1 MPVETNLNRVPYFDD
16 FDPDNDYYR
25 ILFRPGTAVQAREL
39 TQMQSIAQHQI
50 ESFGKHVFKEGSVVD
65 GCDITFN
72 DKINYLKLTDNY
84 QNGAVVSTID
94 LEGKYLLST
103 SNLYSYVTSS
113 YEGSEGSSPDLKTL
127 YIKYT
132 NSGTYSNGTQ
142 QKIYNSD
149 DILTVLTGANVE
161 FGIITVANSSVS
173 PTGNSYVATVTD
185 GVIFHKGTF
194 IRVGTQTTVVSK
206 YNTNPNNVSVGF
218 TTVEDIITPEI
229 DVSLNDNSQGSS
241 NYNAPGAHRLRLLPT
256 LTVRT
261 TDNEDSS
268 NTLNFFSITDFVDGK
283 ATRILTDPQY
293 ASLGTELARRTYEE
307 SGNYVVKPFVVTTN
321 EKYNNNSSNTTHLN
335 TVIDKG
341 VAYIQGYRV
350 EYSNKVN
357 VPVRKGNDIE
367 YVGSQTIRGNFGNYV
382 YVKEFSGVFDV
393 NQLTGSGVSLYD
405 TAQTSVTNGQLSGG
419 TVQGSLIGTANI
431 RSIIYYSGTPGLS
444 TAQYKVYLF
453 NIKMNSAKTFSE
465 VKSIYINS
473 SYGKAFADLVLESSL
488 AVLKEANLSN
498 LVIPLGKRAVRN
510 LRNAES
516 APDDYVTQ
524 YNFRS
529 SNNFTFTQSSGSVG
543 TLNIPTTGVGT
554 SGQELPYS
562 GGILSSTNELDFIV
576 VATSSANTANLNG
589 TISTSGVTVTGTGT
603 FFANT
608 ASTLYLEAGDF
619 VYVVNSTASELK
631 QIASVNSNVSITVNS
646 AFVGTFPGGAKILRH
661 IPTGSVVN
669 LTKPT
674 ANITVVDT
682 SSANIYIGTTLNK
695 DLTATAYYN
704 LRRET
709 AVGMSKVINKNRY
722 VKIDLSTSNTTG
734 PWSLGLPDVHKLRG
748 VYQGNSTV
756 TYGEYSTSNR
766 NILSAFTLDD
776 GQKDDSYDLAK
787 IYLNPGHT
795 FNTTDRFLVELDH
808 FTHNKSSGVG
818 FLSVESYPIDDA
830 NTSNTT
836 AITTQEIPFF
846 TGSNGIKLDLRD
858 CIDYRPIKANTANSA
873 STTNTATINPSNTS
887 SFDVA
892 SGGAYAFTPDE
903 EFTTD
908 FSYYVGRIDKL
919 YIDTRGNVGVKE
931 GSPAINPRTPSDK
944 QDSMNLATLDIPPYP
959 SLPYNLGIFYKR
971 PDYTVNMS
979 IQQTKRFTMK
989 DIGVLEDRVNRLE
1002 YYTTLSLLESNTKNL
1017 KVLDGS
1023 GNDRFK
1029 NGFLVDSFNDVS
1041 IADTDN
1047 VEFQNYSPGFDFN
1060 SSEIVPR
1067 QMVNW
1072 IDLMQQTLSAN
1083 VVTYETDSNNKN
1095 GIPNK
1100 ITMLNASATVFF
1112 SQPTASKKR
1121 TISEGNVFTYKGL
1134 LSLDPPGNHK
1144 IDVTTNPALT
1154 AQLSAL
1160 GNIKVVNHVLVG
1172 NSYRV
1177 EDSFNG
1183 LDSNLSVEIV
1193 PGVASSTFSTGN
1205 FIQDININ
1213 PYLSPN
1219 LVKFTCFGMKPNTI
1233 IYPFFDNVLVS
1244 IFCRQTNSS
1253 FVPTGEYGRTLTTD
1267 SSGSIYGEFYI
1278 PKGIFL
1284 SGDRIFKLIDTS
1296 NAVTSADTVTTEA
1309 STLYFGSNISI
1320 TRASL
1325 NIQTQQ
1331 YDINLISTLTKPT
1344 VIPPVYTNVTVNNIT
1359 DQYYI
1364 TNVNVTPD
1372 QQGDYQHTG
1381 TYSPPTVT
1389 PEIQNIATAQVG
1401 VDNSFTIPSIFPPL
1415 YPWGTSSETIYQEE
1429 PPTAPVEENVYYP
1442 QLIDNTGESNGTQY
1456 MRVNIT
1462 GSNDGWVNV
1471 AIPAGE
1477 TVSTDPL
1484 AWVNYADGYALPTNP
1499 SDYLGVSSE
1508 G

>member
-16 FDPDNDYYR
+16 YDSEDNYYR

-39 TQMQSIAQHQI
+39 TQMQTIAQNQI
-50 ESFGKHVFKEGSVVD
+50 ENFGKHVFQEGSVVD

-72 DKINYLKLTDNY
+72 NKINYLKLTDNY

-94 LEGKYLLST
+94 LEGKYLLSS
-103 SNLYSYVTSS
+103 SNLYAYVTSS
-113 YEGSEGSSPDLKTL
+113 YEGSEGNSPDLKTL
-127 YIKYT
+127 FIKYT
-132 NSGTYSNGTQ
+132 NSGRYSNGNQ
-142 QKIYNSD
+142 QRIYNPD
-149 DILTVLTGANVE
+149 DELTVLTSANVE
-161 FGIITVANSSVS
+161 FGIITVSNTSTS

-194 IRVGTQTTVVSK
+194 IRVGSQTATVEK
-206 YNTNPNNVSVGF
+206 YHTNPNNVSVGF

-229 DVSLNDNSQGSS
+229 DINLNDNSQGSS

-268 NTLNFFSITDFVDGK
+268 NTLNFFSIADFVDGK

-307 SGNYVVKPFVVTTN
+307 SGNYVVNPFVVTTN
-321 EKYNNNSSNTTHLN
+321 VKYDNRVANTAYFN
-335 TVIDKG
+335 AIIDKG
-341 VAYIQGYRV
+341 IAYIHGYRV
-350 EYSNKVN
+350 EYSDKVS
-357 VPVRKGNDIE
+357 VPVRKGTDVE

-382 YVKEFSGVFDV
+382 YVKELAGVFDV
-393 NQLTGSGVSLYD
+393 NQLTGTGVSLYN
-405 TAQTSVTNGQLSGG
+405 TAQIAVTNGQLNGG
-419 TVQGSLIGTANI
+419 TVTGTLIGAANI
-431 RSIIYYSGTPGLS
+431 RSIIYYSGTPGVS
-444 TAQYKVYLF
+444 TAQYKIYLF
-453 NIKMNSAKTFSE
+453 NIKMNSGYTFSS
-465 VKSIYINS
+465 VKALYRNS
-473 SYGKAFADLVLESSL
+473 SEGKAFADLVLESGL
-488 AVLKEANLSN
+488 AVLKETNLSN
-498 LVIPLGKRAVRN
+498 LVIPLGKRAVKN
-510 LRNAES
+510 LRNVET
-516 APDDYVTQ
+516 APNDYVTQ

-543 TLNIPTTGVGT
+543 TLNVPTTGVGT

-562 GGILSSTNELDFIV
+562 GGILSSTSELDFIV

-619 VYVVNSTASELK
+619 VYVVNSTASELR

-646 AFVGTFPGGAKILRH
+646 AFVGTFPGEAKILRH

-695 DLTATAYYN
+695 DLAATAYYN

-722 VKIDLSTSNTTG
+722 VKLDLSTANTTG
-734 PWSLGLPDVHKLRG
+734 PWSLGLPDVIKIRG
-748 VYQGNSTV
+748 VYQGNSTSS
-756 TYGEYSTSNR
+756 YGEFSASNR
-766 NILSAFTLDD
+766 NVRAAFTLDD
-776 GQKDDSYDLAK
+776 GQRDDSYDIAR
-787 IYLNPGHT
+787 IYLNSGFT
-795 FNTTDRFLVELDH
+795 FNTTDRLLVELDH

-818 FLSVESYPIDDA
+818 FLSMESYPIDDA

-836 AITTQEIPFF
+836 AITTQQIPLF

-858 CIDYRPIKANTANSA
+858 CIDFRPIKANTANSA
-873 STTNTATINPSNTS
+873 TTTNTATVNPGNTS

-919 YIDTRGNVGVKE
+919 FIDIRGNVGVKE
-931 GSPAINPRTPSDK
+931 GIPAINTRTPSDK

-959 SLPYNLGIFYKR
+959 SLPYTVGTFYKR
-971 PDYTVNMS
+971 PDYTINMS

-1002 YYTTLSLLESNTKNL
+1002 YYTTLSLLETNTKQL

-1029 NGFLVDSFNDVS
+1029 NGFLVDSFNDIE

-1047 VEFQNYSPGFDFN
+1047 VEFQNFSPGFDFTN
-1060 SSEIVPR
+1060 SEIVPR
-1067 QMVNW
+1067 QIVNW

-1083 VVTYETDSNNKN
+1083 VVTYGTDGTDSNNKN

-1134 LSLDPPGNHK
+1134 LSLTPPGDHK
-1144 IDVTTNPALT
+1144 IDITTNPALT
-1154 AQLSAL
+1154 AQLSSL
-1160 GNIKVVNHVLVG
+1160 GNISVANHVLIG
-1172 NSYRV
+1172 NSYKV
-1177 EDSFNG
+1177 EDAYTG
-1183 LDSNLSVEIV
+1183 LNSSSSAQVV
-1193 PGVASSTFSTGN
+1193 PASSSTFSTGN
-1205 FIQDININ
+1205 FVQDININ

-1219 LVKFTCFGMKPNTI
+1219 LVKFTCYGMKPNTI
-1233 IYPFFDNVLVS
+1233 VYPFFDNILVS

-1253 FVPTGEYGRTLTTD
+1253 FVPTGAYGGTLTTD
-1267 SSGSIYGEFYI
+1267 SSGSIFGEFYI

-1284 SGDRIFKLIDTS
+1284 SGDRIFKLIDIS
-1296 NAVTSADTVTTEA
+1296 NAVSSSDTITTEA

-1320 TRASL
+1320 TRAAL

-1344 VIPPVYTNVTVNNIT
+1344 VIPPVYNTTNINNT
-1359 DQYYI
+1359 TNI
-1364 TNVNVTPD
+1364 TNVAV
-1372 QQGDYQHTG
+1372 
-1381 TYSPPTVT
+1381 TYSNPTST
-1389 PEIQNIATAQVG
+1389 PTIA
-1401 VDNSFTIPSIFPPL
+1401 N
-1415 YPWGTSSETIYQEE
+1415 
-1429 PPTAPVEENVYYP
+1429 PTDSADPNVYY
-1442 QLIDNTGESNGTQY
+1442 QQVMQGENSGSIQSNISGTNEASVDSGGNYGDFGSGLDGMGAGGNTDGDPGGPGGHGNGPDGEQ
-1456 MRVNIT
+1456 
-1462 GSNDGWVNV
+1462 
-1471 AIPAGE
+1471 GE
-1477 TVSTDPL
+1477 TAGD
-1484 AWVNYADGYALPTNP
+1484 
-1499 SDYLGVSSE
+1499 
-1508 G
+1508 